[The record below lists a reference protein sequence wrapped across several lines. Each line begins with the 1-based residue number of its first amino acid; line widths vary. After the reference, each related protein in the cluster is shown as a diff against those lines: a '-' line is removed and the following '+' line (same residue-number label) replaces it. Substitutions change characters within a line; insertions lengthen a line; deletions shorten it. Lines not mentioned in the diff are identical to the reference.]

1 MATTTPDKLK
11 IGIIGTGSIS
21 MLHLWAISQAAEKV
35 KLTAACDIREDAV
48 HQFAK
53 SAGLDRVYTDAVTM
67 LKEADIDAVD
77 ICASHQW
84 HKELAIASAEA
95 GKHILLEKPM
105 AISMHECRDILAAAD
120 KAGVTLMIG
129 QQLRYNPNYIAVQR
143 LIQEGELG
151 QVWGLR
157 TDSWLPVIMSRS
169 INNNQFAQNELLK
182 WRIDKNRSGGGSLI
196 WNAIH
201 FIDLFRYFI
210 GNAKRVFAKCWTDHP
225 IFSGGAEDRVMATIE
240 FENGAVGH
248 ISNSW
253 TTRAPWQFQFMILG
267 TEGSIYTPV
276 NPSATSIEQ
285 HEAPAVVSCPKYD
298 IGEAGSGGRV
308 SEPFVPIELPEGLFS
323 NNPYVNEFAH
333 FTDCCRNGKE
343 PISSGRD
350 NLHTMKTVFGIY
362 EASRR
367 GEMVDLNEL

>member
-1 MATTTPDKLK
+1 MTTARPEKLK

-21 MLHLWAISQAAEKV
+21 LLHLWAINQASEKV
-35 KLTAACDIREDAV
+35 KLAAACDVREDAV
-48 HQFAK
+48 RQFAMN
-53 SAGLDRVYTDAVTM
+53 AGLDTVYTDAATM

-84 HKELAIASAEA
+84 HRELAIASAEA

-105 AISMHECRDILAAAD
+105 AISMQECRDILAAAD

-129 QQLRYNPNYIAVQR
+129 QQLRHNPNYIAVRR
-143 LIQEGELG
+143 LIQEGALG

-157 TDSWLPVIMSRS
+157 SDSWLPVIMSRS
-169 INNNQFAQNELLK
+169 VTNDQFAQNELLK
-182 WRIDKNRSGGGSLI
+182 WRIDKNQSGGGSLI

-240 FENGAVGH
+240 FDNGAVGH

-285 HEAPAVVSCPKYD
+285 HEAPAVVSCPRHD
-298 IGEAGSGGRV
+298 IADARSRGGLSR
-308 SEPFVPIELPEGLFS
+308 PFVPIDLPEGLFS

-333 FTDCCRNGKE
+333 FADCCRSGQE

-350 NLHTMKTVFGIY
+350 NLGTMKIVFGIY

-367 GEMVDLNEL
+367 GQMVDLTDL